1 MKVGWIGLGSIGS
14 KMAGQVLGAGHELA
28 AYARG
33 AGQAEVAGKGGR
45 LVSDYLEVA
54 GGCEVLGVC
63 VFSDAQL
70 RECLIE
76 SGALAA
82 LRPGAVV
89 AIHTT
94 GSPKLARELGELAPA
109 GVEVLD
115 ACFSGGTTETVKG
128 ELTLM
133 VGGKAAALDA
143 ARPVL
148 ATYAS
153 RINLVGPLGAGQTLK
168 LLNNLL
174 FAANVKNAAEVIEA
188 AQGQGLDPIESAKV
202 VQQSSGGSY
211 AMGLFTNAPPAQ
223 MVKAMRHYMLKDV
236 AAAEDAAKESG
247 VDLSGFAAVLDF
259 YR

>member
-1 MKVGWIGLGSIGS
+1 MKVGWIGLGSIGAN
-14 KMAGQVLGAGHELA
+14 MAGQVLGAGHELV

-33 AGQAEVAGKGGR
+33 AGQADVEARGARLIPDYREVA
-45 LVSDYLEVA
+45 A
-54 GGCEVLGVC
+54 GAAVLGVC

-76 SGALAA
+76 GGALAA
-82 LRPGAVV
+82 MRPGSVA

-94 GSPKLARELGELAPA
+94 GSPKLARELGALAPA
-109 GVEVLD
+109 GVEILD
-115 ACFSGGTTETVKG
+115 ACFSGGAAETVKG

-133 VGGKAAALDA
+133 VGGKAAALEA

-148 ATYAS
+148 STYAN

-168 LLNNLL
+168 LLNNLV
-174 FAANVKNAAEVIEA
+174 FATNVKNAAELIEA
-188 AQGQGLDPIESAKV
+188 ARGQGLDPVESAKV
-202 VQQSSGGSY
+202 IQQSSGASY
-211 AMGLFTNAPPAQ
+211 ALGLFTNAPPEQ
-223 MVKAMRHYMLKDV
+223 MLKAVRHYMVKDV
-236 AAAEDAAKESG
+236 AAAEAAAKDSG